1 MGCVVFCSFLCIEVC
16 VAESN
21 VFVIFTLV
29 VDDFVDDFPVMLV
42 FVVVSVC
49 APGAGQSPR
58 GNRV

>member
-29 VDDFVDDFPVMLV
+29 VDDFVDDFV
-42 FVVVSVC
+42 
-49 APGAGQSPR
+49 AGLAAKGQLGLRQS
-58 GNRV
+58 

>member
-29 VDDFVDDFPVMLV
+29 VDDFVEKTFHLNGFIKREKEQANEDLK
-42 FVVVSVC
+42 
-49 APGAGQSPR
+49 
-58 GNRV
+58 N